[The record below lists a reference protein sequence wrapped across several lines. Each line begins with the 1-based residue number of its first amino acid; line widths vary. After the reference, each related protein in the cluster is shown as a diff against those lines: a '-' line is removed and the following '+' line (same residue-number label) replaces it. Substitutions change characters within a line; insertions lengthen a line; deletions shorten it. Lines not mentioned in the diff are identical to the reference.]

1 MNLKEILSNIPSG
14 TQLTKVIAIDFGQKE
29 GDWGCTVH
37 GLRSENGDLIII
49 GTEFEKRGPESDIA
63 REDVYS
69 VDKNL
74 KTNPTKK
81 QIGVFDEDDDE
92 DDEEDDEDFYS
103 VDKGLKLETRKKL
116 EDLNKKANIQLNRVC
131 DEIDAG
137 THNPDAHVEEHT
149 KNLGP
154 CDESDYYPH
163 EQPSSSLNKE
173 RGLGKKY
180 PKKHR
185 TYDHRD

>member
-14 TQLTKVIAIDFGQKE
+14 TQLTKVIAVDLGQKE
-29 GDWGCTVH
+29 GDWTCTVH
-37 GLRSENGDLIII
+37 GLRQDNGDLIII
-49 GTEFEKRGPESDIA
+49 GTEFERRSPATIKEILEPHLEELKKMGEDTFRKES
-63 REDVYS
+63 
-69 VDKNL
+69 
-74 KTNPTKK
+74 NPTITYGGKTYE
-81 QIGVFDEDDDE
+81 GVEGAEGFLVRESPEDI
-92 DDEEDDEDFYS
+92 
-103 VDKGLKLETRKKL
+103 DK
-116 EDLNKKANIQLNRVC
+116 AS
-131 DEIDAG
+131 G